1 MYLSQVYTFF
11 EDLYKY
17 HRKMDLSSGTME
29 KFILDID
36 DLIDAFEEYSHKI
49 SNSNPLLNDYHTKA
63 EAFYDLL
70 VNLQFELGFD
80 LSDRKYKV

>member
-1 MYLSQVYTFF
+1 MYLSQVYIFF

-17 HRKMDLSSGTME
+17 HRKMDLSSKTME
-29 KFILDID
+29 KFILGID
-36 DLIDAFEEYSHKI
+36 DLIDAFEEYSYKK
-49 SNSNPLLNDYHTKA
+49 SNSNSLLNDYYAKA

-70 VNLQFELGFD
+70 INLQFELGFD